1 MTGVHTMRTL
11 VVTNDFPPR
20 RGGIESFVRALADR
34 LGDVVVYTASMPG
47 SEEVDAALPY
57 PVIRDRSGTLL
68 PTPRVRDAVVTAL
81 REHRCDRVLIGS
93 SVPLGLLAPALRKAG
108 AEVIVAMTH
117 AHEVWW
123 SRLPGTR
130 QALRKVGDGVDW
142 LTDISDWTRREIGT
156 ALSDAGRARQTR
168 MAPGV
173 DTDHFRP
180 GCGGA
185 AVRASLGLTQEVPVV
200 VCAARLVERKGQ
212 DMLIEAWPRV
222 LREVPDARLVIVG
235 DGPYRAKLEKLAVQ
249 RGVCDVVTFAGSVPW
264 EQMPGYMDA
273 ADVFAMPARSR
284 LMGLEPEGLG
294 IVFLAEGLGIVF
306 LEAAACEKPVV
317 VGRSGGAPEATDDGV
332 TGHVVDPTDPAEI
345 ARRVVE
351 LLTDREGAA
360 EMGRLGRERVLT
372 SWQWEQVGAT
382 CRRLLGLEG

>member
-1 MTGVHTMRTL
+1 MTGTPHTL
-11 VVTNDFPPR
+11 IVTNDFPPR

-68 PTPRVRDAVVTAL
+68 PTPRVRDAVVKAL
-81 REHRCDRVLIGS
+81 REHGCDRVLIGS
-93 SVPLGLLAPALRKAG
+93 SVPLGLLAPALREAG
-108 AEVIVAMTH
+108 AKVVVAITH
-117 AHEVWW
+117 GHEVWW

-142 LTDISDWTRREIGT
+142 LTDISDWTRHEIGK

-185 AVRASLGLTQEVPVV
+185 QVRESLGLAAETPVV

-212 DMLIEAWPRV
+212 DMMIETWPRV

-235 DGPYRAKLEKLAVQ
+235 DGPYRPKLEKLAVQ
-249 RGVCDVVTFAGSVPW
+249 RGVSDVVTFTGSVPW
-264 EQMPGYMDA
+264 EEMPGYMDA
-273 ADVFAMPARSR
+273 ADVFAMPSRSR

-294 IVFLAEGLGIVF
+294 IVFL
-306 LEAAACEKPVV
+306 EAAACEKPVI

-332 TGHVVDPTDPAEI
+332 TGYVVDPTDPAEI

-360 EMGRLGRERVLT
+360 EMGRLGRERVLA
-372 SWQWEQVGAT
+372 SWQWDQVGAT
-382 CRRLLGLEG
+382 CRKLLGLETA